1 MREPSPFPRYSRLS
15 VRTRRAVYG
24 SLQRLWRVFPP
35 AHGLYRSI
43 LDRLQMP
50 LVEVPIRRL
59 PEAFRGYTIAFLSD
73 LHGGSFCSA
82 EILRGVARRVASV
95 RPDLVALGG
104 DFIQY
109 ADADIED
116 LGPAVRDLRARDGI
130 VAVPGNHEYYAR
142 DPEGVLAR
150 LGSFGAR
157 VLRNEAIP
165 IRREGTTIWIVG
177 ADDGEAGRFDLDL
190 ALRDVENGDPRILLS
205 HQPDALPLAARR
217 GIDLVLAGH
226 THGGQV
232 RLPFVGAVVR
242 HSRLG
247 FDQGLY
253 RDGECALYV
262 GRGVGA
268 AILPLRWNC
277 PPEVPLVRL
286 IPSA

>member
-1 MREPSPFPRYSRLS
+1 MRKHSPFPRYTRLS
-15 VRTRRAVYG
+15 VRTRKAVYG
-24 SLQRLWRVFPP
+24 TLQHFWRAFPP
-35 AHGLYRSI
+35 ARRFYRSI
-43 LDRLQMP
+43 LDRLEMP
-50 LVEVPIRRL
+50 VVEVPIRRL
-59 PEAFRGYTIAFLSD
+59 PGPFHGYTIAFLSD

-82 EILRGVARRVASV
+82 PLLRGVARRVASV

-116 LGPAVRDLRARDGI
+116 LGPAVGELRARDGV

-142 DPEGVLAR
+142 DPDAVLAR
-150 LGSFGAR
+150 LGSFGAK
-157 VLRNEAIP
+157 VLRNEAIA
-165 IRREGTTIWIVG
+165 IRREGATLWIVG
-177 ADDGEAGRFDLDL
+177 ADDGEAGRFDLDA

-217 GIDLVLAGH
+217 GIDLVISGH

-232 RLPFVGAVVR
+232 RLPFVGAVIR

-253 RDGECALYV
+253 RDGGCRLYV

-286 IPSA
+286 VPSA